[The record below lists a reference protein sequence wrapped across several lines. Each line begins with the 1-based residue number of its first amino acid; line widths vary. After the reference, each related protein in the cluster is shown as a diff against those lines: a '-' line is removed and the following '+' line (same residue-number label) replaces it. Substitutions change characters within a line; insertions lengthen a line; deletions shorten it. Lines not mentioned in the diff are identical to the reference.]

1 MRKRFFLLVL
11 LPFLAVAETWLP
23 PERPLPDLTDLAK
36 RNEIVAES
44 PALGQ
49 LQAGRICVVAFA
61 GRNLEADSPRKFRK
75 TVRAAERERTG
86 IRPGLI
92 STTPAGMISG
102 FR

>member
-44 PALGQ
+44 PALGSFKPD
-49 LQAGRICVVAFA
+49 GFA
-61 GRNLEADSPRKFRK
+61 SSLSLDGTWKLTPLESSEKPFGPLNGS
-75 TVRAAERERTG
+75 EREFAR
-86 IRPGLI
+86 
-92 STTPAGMISG
+92 A
-102 FR
+102 